1 MDQELIDMGAKALK
15 KAALNEQAKEYL
27 LNNPALFQV
36 LKKAADRYIG
46 GESLN
51 ETIEKVVFENTRGYK
66 CSMEFMGENT
76 LTEKEANEATDEFVK
91 IAGQIEKQQLYST
104 ISLDLS
110 HIGLAISKELAL
122 ANITRILKAAAPAGT
137 EVIISAEGVNRT
149 DDVME
154 TYMSVAKDYSHA
166 SITMQV
172 YLHRSKDDFQE
183 LIKRPGRIRLV
194 KGAFDTPAHLS
205 LARGSELD
213 NAYLN
218 YLEKLLS
225 KGHKCSIATHD
236 HKIQQGALKLIN
248 EYKPLKDSYEFESLY
263 GIQSEQLSAI
273 KHEGHPA
280 KVYFVYGKEWYL
292 YLCNRIA
299 EYPLNIFR
307 AINDIVG

>member
-1 MDQELIDMGAKALK
+1 MDQELIELGAKALK

-27 LNNPALFQV
+27 LNNATLFHA

-46 GESLN
+46 GETME
-51 ETIEKVVFENTRGYK
+51 ETIAKVVLENEKGYK

-76 LTEKEANEATDEFVK
+76 ITEKEANAATEEF
-91 IAGQIEKQQLYST
+91 IEMARQIESQNLYST

-110 HIGLAISKELAL
+110 HIGLAVSKDLAL
-122 ANITRILKAAAPAGT
+122 ANITRILEAAAPNHT

-149 DDVME
+149 DAVLE
-154 TYMSVAKDYSHA
+154 TYMAAAKNCKQV
-166 SITMQV
+166 SITMQA

-183 LIKRPGRIRLV
+183 LIKLPNRIRLV

-205 LARGSELD
+205 LSRGRELD
-213 NAYLN
+213 ETYLN
-218 YLEKLLS
+218 YLDALLS
-225 KGHKCSIATHD
+225 QGHFCSIATHD
-236 HKIQQGALKLIN
+236 HNIQQEALRLIS
-248 EYKPLKDSYEFESLY
+248 KHQPSKDIYEFESLY
-263 GIQSEQLSAI
+263 GIQMEQLATI
-273 KHEGHPA
+273 KDKGHPA